1 MNPIH
6 TNPMHKST
14 TDEVSSQPT
23 PPQPDAATKA
33 ADPYRH
39 AIHALQDMTRV
50 WIEADEEEAAIALL
64 RRHLPDQ
71 SAELAQAR
79 SERDEN
85 ATWAQHYLQEVNALR
100 ASLAA
105 ATKERDSK
113 ELYWLARFNE
123 ANATLTKVCAG
134 LGAAEKER
142 DALAASFG
150 KCQSELHALR
160 TDNDTLAVENEK
172 LRRILLRYLSS
183 FDFAGGIATPINQL
197 ETLKVL
203 LENEH
208 LHPKA

>member
-1 MNPIH
+1 MTADH

-14 TDEVSSQPT
+14 TDEVSSQPAQ
-23 PPQPDAATKA
+23 PAPDAVT
-33 ADPYRH
+33 
-39 AIHALQDMTRV
+39 
-50 WIEADEEEAAIALL
+50 
-64 RRHLPDQ
+64 
-71 SAELAQAR
+71 
-79 SERDEN
+79 
-85 ATWAQHYLQEVNALR
+85 
-100 ASLAA
+100 
-105 ATKERDSK
+105 
-113 ELYWLARFNE
+113 
-123 ANATLTKVCAG
+123 
-134 LGAAEKER
+134 KER

-172 LRRILLRYLSS
+172 LRRILLRYLSP

>member
-1 MNPIH
+1 MTPDH

-14 TDEVSSQPT
+14 TDEVSSQPAQ
-23 PPQPDAATKA
+23 PQPDALREELTSILLDHSIAMTIDSLTDRILAAVTQEQLRLCA
-33 ADPYRH
+33 AD
-39 AIHALQDMTRV
+39 QSTMTG
-50 WIEADEEEAAIALL
+50 
-64 RRHLPDQ
+64 
-71 SAELAQAR
+71 
-79 SERDEN
+79 
-85 ATWAQHYLQEVNALR
+85 
-100 ASLAA
+100 
-105 ATKERDSK
+105 
-113 ELYWLARFNE
+113 LAR
-123 ANATLTKVCAG
+123 
-134 LGAAEKER
+134 ER

>member
-1 MNPIH
+1 MVLQPAQRITRNP
-6 TNPMHKST
+6 
-14 TDEVSSQPT
+14 PT
-23 PPQPDAATKA
+23 PPMTIPSTPSPAPINQPDAATKA
-33 ADPYRH
+33 AEEIYYLWDCTQGGVGKDIFTRYSAQ
-39 AIHALQDMTRV
+39 AI
-50 WIEADEEEAAIALL
+50 

-71 SAELAQAR
+71 SAEIA
-79 SERDEN
+79 
-85 ATWAQHYLQEVNALR
+85 ALNS
-100 ASLAA
+100 SLAA
-105 ATKERDSK
+105 VTKERDEYHAHTVEIQQ
-113 ELYWLARFNE
+113 ELSFWRDGDRVTE
-123 ANATLTKVCAG
+123 SSR
-134 LGAAEKER
+134 AAFER
-142 DALAASFG
+142 ADALAASFG